1 VWNGKPGAVISLSI
15 GAKGGFGANHRLPQ
29 SLVFLSHHEIMIPL
43 LAAWLVELSPITR
56 KDV

>member
-1 VWNGKPGAVISLSI
+1 LSI